1 MSELLECADMMSM
14 NCPGDQG
21 KKIDANRPLL
31 KLLVEGACSPGKTF
45 YLETEYVIM
54 IHGCVWPA
62 LYLIF
67 LFTLI

>member
-1 MSELLECADMMSM
+1 MTELLECADMMSM

-45 YLETEYVIM
+45 YLETDYFIM
-54 IHGCVWPA
+54 I
-62 LYLIF
+62 
-67 LFTLI
+67 